1 MTKENTP
8 NWKKGDII
16 VLTNY
21 SGVVL
26 SVFEAEYDPQY
37 CKTIFSSE
45 EDWYYSLRNCK
56 EIRLAT
62 QNDIDRQIKIQEK
75 IVNQEQARL
84 NQLFNFRQNLSK

>member
-1 MTKENTP
+1 MSNNP
-8 NWKKGDII
+8 NWKKRDII
-16 VLTNY
+16 ALMNY
-21 SGVVL
+21 AGSVI

-62 QNDIDRQIKIQEK
+62 KEDIDRQIKIQEK
-75 IVNQEQARL
+75 IVDQQQARL
-84 NQLFNFRQNLSK
+84 NELLNFRKRVPNV